1 MAGVDMRLE
10 AFAYRELH
18 WHTAGEWSYVM
29 NGSVRVAVVNQDG
42 QSFVDDLV
50 AGDVWFFPP
59 GVPHSLQA
67 LDQGVEF
74 LLIFDNGSFS
84 EDSTALVS
92 EMFLRTPKQVMAK
105 NMRTDISAFDR
116 TPSNQLYIFPGTDP
130 GTIEQQRTLGPAGGV
145 PDNESYTYHF
155 RQQTRT
161 VEPGAM
167 REVHWHPTSDEWNF
181 FVTGQARLSIFS
193 APESGQT
200 FDFYAGDVGYVP
212 STQSHYIENTGNETV
227 VFLEVLQA
235 PKFTDISVNQWL
247 ALTPSQVV
255 EETMNL
261 PADVVENLPVR
272 YPPSPSTPWSLS

>member
-1 MAGVDMRLE
+1 
-10 AFAYRELH
+10 
-18 WHTAGEWSYVM
+18 
-29 NGSVRVAVVNQDG
+29 
-42 QSFVDDLV
+42 
-50 AGDVWFFPP
+50 
-59 GVPHSLQA
+59 
-67 LDQGVEF
+67 
-74 LLIFDNGSFS
+74 
-84 EDSTALVS
+84 
-92 EMFLRTPKQVMAK
+92 
-105 NMRTDISAFDR
+105 
-116 TPSNQLYIFPGTDP
+116 
-130 GTIEQQRTLGPAGGV
+130 
-145 PDNESYTYHF
+145 
-155 RQQTRT
+155 
-161 VEPGAM
+161 M

>member
-1 MAGVDMRLE
+1 MGLSPNRLGLERSGWARQQTVHEMPIATEMAGVDMRLE

-92 EMFLRTPKQVMAK
+92 EMFLRTPV
-105 NMRTDISAFDR
+105 
-116 TPSNQLYIFPGTDP
+116 
-130 GTIEQQRTLGPAGGV
+130 
-145 PDNESYTYHF
+145 
-155 RQQTRT
+155 
-161 VEPGAM
+161 
-167 REVHWHPTSDEWNF
+167 
-181 FVTGQARLSIFS
+181 
-193 APESGQT
+193 
-200 FDFYAGDVGYVP
+200 
-212 STQSHYIENTGNETV
+212 
-227 VFLEVLQA
+227 
-235 PKFTDISVNQWL
+235 
-247 ALTPSQVV
+247 
-255 EETMNL
+255 
-261 PADVVENLPVR
+261 
-272 YPPSPSTPWSLS
+272 